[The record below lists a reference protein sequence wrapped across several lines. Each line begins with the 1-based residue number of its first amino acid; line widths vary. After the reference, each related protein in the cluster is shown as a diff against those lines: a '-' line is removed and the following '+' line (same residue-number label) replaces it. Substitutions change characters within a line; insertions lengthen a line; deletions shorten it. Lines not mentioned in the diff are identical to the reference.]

1 MESGIYVVEVIKNAP
16 AEKVGIKKGDIIL
29 KIDGNNLNKMS
40 ELRKYIYTK
49 SPGDE
54 VTLLVQRNG
63 IKSPVKIELGRK

>member
-1 MESGIYVVEVIKNAP
+1 MEVIKNSP
-16 AEKVGIKKGDIIL
+16 AENAGIKKGDIIL

-63 IKSPVKIELGRK
+63 IKSPVKVVLGKK

>member
-1 MESGIYVVEVIKNAP
+1 MEVIKNSP
-16 AEKVGIKKGDIIL
+16 AENAGIKKGDIIL

-63 IKSPVKIELGRK
+63 IKSPVKIRLGKK